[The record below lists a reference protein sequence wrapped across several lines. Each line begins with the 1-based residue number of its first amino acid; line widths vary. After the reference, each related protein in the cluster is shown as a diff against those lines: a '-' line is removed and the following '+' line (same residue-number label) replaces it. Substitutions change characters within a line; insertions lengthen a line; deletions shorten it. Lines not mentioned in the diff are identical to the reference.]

1 MIKKRFGIAILLL
14 TAFSSVGSALQ
25 AESALEKARMAAKK
39 AEALSSGSSAS
50 KSNVST
56 VATDEDF
63 SKWEDLVNKCLAMQE
78 GQSDVEAKEQKLYV
92 NLPPQ
97 SLMGRIKVKD
107 YPKFKVYYSGGRCQ
121 IVWPN
126 GDYITKVNGGL
137 IKDYFVNKTYADG
150 SGFHNVQITDGYH
163 SKSACIC
170 LALNEYPLSYYTFL
184 QPPLAPDGVELSWIA
199 NPDGTW
205 AKGNYV
211 SNNGYLYIEGIDT
224 QWELVEALWTANTL
238 PSMKIVQSHMYSK
251 IGIFK
256 GTEVKKTL
264 DPKYVSEYKLDSADS
279 FELEN
284 GVKKSKMKPLVGTYT
299 MSDVTTT
306 GDQKKSYS
314 ITLKEDGT
322 CTAVIKWHWKNVY
335 FNRMGFKTTEVYD
348 ATFNFADESLW
359 GYLID
364 EDKFLINLN
373 LAQSKP
379 TGTVVTNGAQKRVM
393 NWGELVAAGQELV
406 KAINNN
412 FYVPNANN
420 TKLKATGKTP
430 YELTRSGSTAAK
442 KPAASGAKKPAARKK

>member
-1 MIKKRFGIAILLL
+1 
-14 TAFSSVGSALQ
+14 
-25 AESALEKARMAAKK
+25 
-39 AEALSSGSSAS
+39 
-50 KSNVST
+50 
-56 VATDEDF
+56 
-63 SKWEDLVNKCLAMQE
+63 MQE

-97 SLMGRIKVKD
+97 SLMGRLEVKE
-107 YPKFKVYYSGGRCQ
+107 YPKFKVYYTSQSCQ
-121 IVWPN
+121 IIWPN
-126 GDYITKVNGGL
+126 GDYIKKTNGYRKGYL
-137 IKDYFVNKTYADG
+137 INKTYADG
-150 SGFHNVQITDGYH
+150 SGFHNVYIVDGYH
-163 SKSACIC
+163 SKSPCIL
-170 LALNEYPLSYYTFL
+170 LAENEVVPMDSFL
-184 QPPLAPDGVELSWIA
+184 EPTPAPDGEELSWIA

-205 AKGNYV
+205 AKGDYH
-211 SNNGYLYIEGIDT
+211 SDNGYLYIEGIGT

-256 GTEVKKTL
+256 GTEVKKAL

-430 YELTRSGSTAAK
+430 YELTRTSGTAAK